1 MLFNHKLAWENE
13 EIYNEIYQNSIK
25 NPEAFW
31 QCHIKDIYWRKDP
44 PCSFDENTKQ
54 WLPNG
59 ISNVCYNCVDRHAIS
74 MPNKPAIICYGDE
87 KGERREVSYI
97 TLQNMVI
104 KIASILKS
112 KGIKKGDVVGI
123 YMPMIPEA
131 IAAMLACSRIGALH
145 LVVFAGFS
153 PEALAYRL
161 ESSKAKLLLTV
172 GYSRRGGKKIEILNN
187 VNFAIA
193 KMSNPCEIMNLDN
206 LQNFDVAIDD
216 EICWQDNKDNL
227 FILYTSGSSGKP
239 KGIVHSA
246 LPYLL
251 YTSTT
256 FKVIF
261 GINSEDIYFSTSDI
275 GWITG
280 HSYIVYAPL
289 FYGLTTVIF
298 EGTPTYPEADRYWE
312 IIENEKVSIFYS
324 APTAIRSLQMFD
336 DRLVKRYNL
345 LSLRVLGSVGEPINK
360 SAWEWYFNIVGNKRC
375 PIMDTWWQT
384 ETGGIM
390 LAPLR
395 SLKQKPGIAGKPFF
409 GNIIKI
415 TDNNGNPITS
425 LNTSGN
431 LTINNNWPGKCRS
444 AIYECEKSGNSKQ
457 YCKLGFSNTYFN
469 KEGSFLTGDG
479 AIYDNDFDIKIIGR
493 LDDVINIS
501 GHRLGTAE
509 FECAINKVEGVK
521 ESAVVAVEHNIKG
534 QTAFA
539 YVVSEEVN
547 NYEKIITRI
556 LKSTKK
562 FIGPIA
568 KPDFIVFV
576 PDLPKTRSGKIVRHL
591 LRDIANC
598 HKCDQNDISSVYN
611 QEIIPIIY
619 NSIQNPFLCPDV
631 CKIKNR
637 KVT

>member
-1 MLFNHKLAWENE
+1 MLFDHKLAWENE

-31 QCHIKDIYWRKDP
+31 KCHIKDIYWKKEP
-44 PCSFDENTKQ
+44 TCSFDKNTKQ
-54 WLPNG
+54 WLPDG
-59 ISNVCYNCVDRHAIS
+59 VSNVCYNCVDRHAIN

-87 KGERREVSYI
+87 KGERIEVSYSA
-97 TLQNMVI
+97 LQNIVI

-112 KGIKKGDVVGI
+112 NGIKKGDVVGI

-153 PEALAYRL
+153 PEALSYRL

-172 GYSRRGGKKIEILNN
+172 SYSRRGGKRIEILNN
-187 VNFAIA
+187 VNFAIS
-193 KMSNPCEIMNLDN
+193 KMSNSCEIVNLDN

-216 EICWQDNKDNL
+216 EICWQNNKDNL

-256 FKVIF
+256 FKIIF
-261 GINSEDIYFSTSDI
+261 GINPEDIYFSTSDI

-336 DRLVKRYNL
+336 DRLVKRHNL
-345 LSLRVLGSVGEPINK
+345 SSLRVLGSVGEPINK

-384 ETGGIM
+384 ETGGII

-395 SLKQKPGIAGKPFF
+395 NLKQKPGIAGKPFF

-415 TDNNGNPITS
+415 LDNNGNPITS

-457 YCKLGFSNTYFN
+457 YCKLNFSNTYFN

-547 NYEKIITRI
+547 NYEKIITGI

-591 LRDIANC
+591 LRDIANH

-611 QEIIPIIY
+611 QEIISIIY
-619 NSIQNPFLCPDV
+619 KATQNPFSCPDI

-637 KVT
+637 EII